1 MAHIDF
7 ATGRATTLLPLIGND
22 ATAAFEDAPR
32 FAGSNA
38 TTYASSDDIEAQY
51 EHDDAEDEGDEEE
64 EDEYEVAEDID
75 DEEDEEEDEDVD
87 DEDEDEEDDAVAE
100 DDEEDEEVEDDK
112 VAA

>member
-1 MAHIDF
+1 MAHMDF
-7 ATGRATTLLPLIGND
+7 ATGTATTLLPLIGND
-22 ATAAFEDAPR
+22 ATASFEDDPR

-38 TTYASSDDIEAQY
+38 TAYASSDDIEAQY

-64 EDEYEVAEDID
+64 EDEYEAGEDID
-75 DEEDEEEDEDVD
+75 DEDEEEEDEDLD